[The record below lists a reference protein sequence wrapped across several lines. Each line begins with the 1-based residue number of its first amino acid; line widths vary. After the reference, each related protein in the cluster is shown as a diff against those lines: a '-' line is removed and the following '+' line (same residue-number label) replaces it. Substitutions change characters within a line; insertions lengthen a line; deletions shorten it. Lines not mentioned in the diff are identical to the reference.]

1 MDSNV
6 ARCESRVRRGQ
17 NRSPGTFVACAVA
30 MILSVTATGCI
41 LPGREGTVPKS
52 VINARQLSQRGIGA
66 MERGEWSQ
74 AETLLSQAT
83 QACPADPE
91 ARRQYAEALW
101 HRGAKPEALAQI
113 EEAIKI
119 SNDDPQLHVRAGEM
133 QLEMGK
139 PSEALRCAD
148 EAIALDAKSAS
159 AWALH
164 GRAIDKTSNAPRA
177 LADFQRAL
185 GYRHDDRQALLQ
197 TAEMYRQQGKP
208 QRALVA
214 IQSLLDTYG
223 PGEEPQATL
232 YLQGLALTALGRYDD
247 AAESQLLALQR
258 GPATAEI
265 QYRLAEAHLLAG
277 HLPEA
282 RLQAQKALAL
292 DARHPPSTALLERI
306 QLAERTPPNWK

>member
-1 MDSNV
+1 MNPSEV
-6 ARCESRVRRGQ
+6 RCESRVRLGQ
-17 NRSPGTFVACAVA
+17 NRSQGFFLRCSPAIIFF
-30 MILSVTATGCI
+30 ITATGCV

-66 MERGEWSQ
+66 MERGDWGQ
-74 AETLLSQAT
+74 AEALLGQAT

-101 HRGAKPEALAQI
+101 HRGAKVEALAQI
-113 EEAIKI
+113 EEASKN

-133 QLEMGK
+133 LLELGK
-139 PSEALRCAD
+139 PDEALRRAD
-148 EAIALDAKSAS
+148 QAIALDAKSAS

-164 GRAIDKTSNAPRA
+164 GRAVQATSDAPRA

-185 GYRHDDRQALLQ
+185 GYHHDDRQALLQ

-223 PGEEPQATL
+223 PGEEPQPAL
-232 YLQGLALTALGRYDD
+232 YLQGLALAALGRYDD
-247 AAESQLLALQR
+247 AVESHSLALQR

-277 HLPEA
+277 HLADA
-282 RLQAQKALAL
+282 RSQAQKALTL
-292 DARHPPSTALLERI
+292 EPRHAPSAALLERI
-306 QLAERTPPNWK
+306 QLAERTPTNWK